1 MMDLYDE
8 HSKLADQSFRLA
20 WEGRL
25 RFEAVWKEVTSLVDQ
40 FARKIYRREM
50 TKRLTELKVKITEQV
65 LERIDRSYKR
75 YEA

>member
-1 MMDLYDE
+1 
-8 HSKLADQSFRLA
+8 
-20 WEGRL
+20 
-25 RFEAVWKEVTSLVDQ
+25 
-40 FARKIYRREM
+40 M